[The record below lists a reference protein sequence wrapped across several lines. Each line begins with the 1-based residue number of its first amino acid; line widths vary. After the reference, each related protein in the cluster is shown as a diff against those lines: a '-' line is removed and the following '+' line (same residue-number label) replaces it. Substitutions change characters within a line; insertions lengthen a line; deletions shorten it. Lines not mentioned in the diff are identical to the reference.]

1 MAKVFEKAIKVGP
14 EAIDELNHVNNMVYL
29 EWFLDI
35 ATAHGSS
42 TGWDLPRM
50 LEMGEGWVVRKH
62 EIEYLAQVLEG
73 EELVLRTWIESV
85 DRVSSV
91 RRYELV
97 RKADGR
103 AAARGST
110 VWVWINYKTGRPCRI
125 PAALGESYGFTVAD
139 KA

>member
-125 PAALGESYGFTVAD
+125 PAALVESYGFTVAD